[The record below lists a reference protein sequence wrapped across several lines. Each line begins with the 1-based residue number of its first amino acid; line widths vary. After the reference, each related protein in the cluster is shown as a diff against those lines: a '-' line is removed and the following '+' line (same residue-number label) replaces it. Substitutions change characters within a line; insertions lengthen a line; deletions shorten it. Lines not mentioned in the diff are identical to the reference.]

1 MAKNKTKKI
10 KSPSFRKVIRRQITD
25 QLQSALI
32 PLKDKMNEKKFERR
46 IKKAAKLLTA
56 GIKADSAKEIKIKAP
71 KENKPVPNKPVPEA
85 KAE

>member
-10 KSPSFRKVIRRQITD
+10 KSPSFRKMIRRQITD
-25 QLQSALI
+25 QLQSALT
-32 PLKDKMNEKKFERR
+32 PLKDKMDEKKFERR

-56 GIKADSAKEIKIKAP
+56 GIKANPVKEIKIKSP
-71 KENKPVPNKPVPEA
+71 QEDKPVPEA

>member
-25 QLQSALI
+25 QLQNALT
-32 PLKDKMNEKKFERR
+32 PLKERMDEKKFERR
-46 IKKAAKLLTA
+46 IKKAAKMLTA
-56 GIKADSAKEIKIKAP
+56 GIKASPVKKIKVKP
-71 KENKPVPNKPVPEA
+71 QENNPVPEG